1 MNKELMF
8 SSVSHEQYTPLDFL
22 SKLFRFSGE
31 IDLDPC
37 SNSLESPQVTAK
49 HHFTK
54 ELDGLSQ
61 HWQGKVYVNPPYGR
75 EISKWV
81 NKAVC
86 EYKSER
92 SSEIYILLPSRTDT
106 KWHKSLDKYSRCY
119 LTGRLK
125 FQNLANQN
133 NSAPFP
139 SVLFYLG
146 DRNNE
151 FIHYWKSFGFAT
163 VGQ

>member
-8 SSVSHEQYTPLDFL
+8 SSIAHEHYTPLDFL
-22 SKLFRFSGE
+22 LKVFRFSGE

-37 SNSLESPQVTAK
+37 SNSLETPNVQARQ
-49 HHFTK
+49 HFTK

-61 HWQGKVYVNPPYGR
+61 FWQGKVYVNPPYGR

-81 NKAVC
+81 DKAIS
-86 EYKSER
+86 EYQSKR

-125 FQNLANQN
+125 FKNPANQN
-133 NSAPFP
+133 NAAPFP

-146 DRNNE
+146 VRNSE
-151 FIHYWKSFGFAT
+151 FIDYWKSFGFAT
-163 VGQ
+163 SGQ